1 MDVGERVPRMIDP
14 KANLVRYVPVPVRHA
29 LVSFV
34 RLGIVTRA
42 QFFS

>member
-1 MDVGERVPRMIDP
+1 MDVGERVPRIDP